1 MTKMTI
7 EELKESIDSLN
18 DFIDL
23 AETKLDKLSN
33 MIIFSK
39 LSRTDETVVKKEIRE
54 LCTEYCRISGLID
67 EARVD
72 IEDLELQIERMKKS
86 ESKNDIPGIKVCH
99 LVIELKK

>member
-7 EELKESIDSLN
+7 EELNESIDSLN

-39 LSRTDETVVKKEIRE
+39 LSRTDETVIKKEIRE

-86 ESKNDIPGIKVCH
+86 ESGNPGIKLCH
-99 LVIELKK
+99 LVIELK

>member
-23 AETKLDKLSN
+23 AETKLDKLAN

-86 ESKNDIPGIKVCH
+86 DGNPGIKVCH
-99 LVIELKK
+99 VVIKLK

>member
-7 EELKESIDSLN
+7 EELKENIDSLN

-23 AETKLDKLSN
+23 AETKLDKISN

-39 LSRTDETVVKKEIRE
+39 LSCADETVAKKEIRE

-72 IEDLELQIERMKKS
+72 IEDLELQIERMK

-99 LVIELKK
+99 LIIELK